1 MKFWRMAQHTSYKI
15 YFRTLTTALRSF
27 NKSDNDGNETTKMK
41 LIQIKSIKEK
51 GNIISSGGL
60 LPHLA
65 KWLLCLIV

>member
-1 MKFWRMAQHTSYKI
+1 MDQHTSCKI
-15 YFRTLTTALRSF
+15 YFLTLTTALRSS
-27 NKSDNDGNETTKMK
+27 NKSGNDGNEMDKMK

-51 GNIISSGGL
+51 GNIIGSGGP